1 MTKTMIADSK
11 AGGKPAHR
19 SAFEEVNFHLG
30 RAFEIL
36 DIPEEYRHQLGS
48 CYRELK
54 VQVMVR
60 MDNGKLKEFFG
71 YRVQHNGVRGPYKG
85 GIRFHPSVDLDEV
98 RALASLMTWKTA
110 IVNIP
115 FGGAKGGINCDPLTM
130 SENELQRMTRTYTR
144 RIDMA
149 LGPYR
154 DIPAPDVNTNSK
166 IMAWMM
172 DEYSRKHGFT
182 PAVVTGK
189 PIPLGGSQGREE
201 ATGLGVFFVTRNIA
215 KELTIPLNKTRI
227 AIQGFGNLGSYAA
240 KYLHEAGAKVV
251 AVSDVYGGLYDKNG
265 LDIPALFDYTR
276 KNRSLKGAT
285 GGDALKG
292 DEIFGVDCDIMIPAA
307 LNGVITVPVART
319 IKAKVVVEGA
329 NNPTHPEADALL
341 RERGI
346 IVLPDI
352 LVNAGGV
359 TASYFEWTQNLTQ
372 FYWEFDDVRQK
383 LEKIMDRSYYEV
395 GAIVKEK
402 KVEWRLAAFILG
414 VQRVYEATRLRGL

>member
-1 MTKTMIADSK
+1 MTKTMIAEPESK
-11 AGGKPAHR
+11 PTHR

-30 RAFEIL
+30 RAFEVL
-36 DIPEEYRHQLGS
+36 EIPEEYRHQMSS

-60 MDNGKLKEFFG
+60 MDNGKLKEYFG

-115 FGGAKGGINCDPLTM
+115 FGGAKGGINCDPLKI
-130 SENELQRMTRTYTR
+130 SESELQRLTRTYTR

-154 DIPAPDVNTNSK
+154 DIPAPDVNTNAK

-189 PIPLGGSQGREE
+189 PIPLGGSQGREQ
-201 ATGLGVFFVTRNIA
+201 ATGLGVYYITRNIA
-215 KELTIPLNKTRI
+215 KDLKIPLNKTRV

-251 AVSDVYGGLYDKNG
+251 AVNDVYAGLYNKDG
-265 LDIPALFDYTR
+265 LDIPALFDYVR
-276 KNRSLKGAT
+276 ENRSLKGAK
-285 GGDALKG
+285 GGDAVTG
-292 DEIFGVDCDIMIPAA
+292 DEIFGVDCDILIPAA

-329 NNPTHPEADALL
+329 NNPTHPDADTLL

-346 IVLPDI
+346 TVLPDI

-372 FYWEFDDVRQK
+372 FYWDFDEVRTK
-383 LEKIMDRSYYEV
+383 LEKVMDRSYHEV
-395 GAIVKEK
+395 SDIVSKR

-414 VQRVYEATRLRGL
+414 VQRVYEATKLRGL